1 MKTVNARYGHAMGDA
16 ILEATARRLTA
27 ITGDGDL
34 VARMGG
40 DEFLIAHCG
49 DQQSGIRLAGAIVA
63 AMRQPILAGG
73 IASDVG
79 VSIGGIWSQQKSALE
94 ELLADADA
102 LLYQVKGEGKDGLRF
117 SAYGKR

>member
-1 MKTVNARYGHAMGDA
+1 
-16 ILEATARRLTA
+16 
-27 ITGDGDL
+27 
-34 VARMGG
+34 
-40 DEFLIAHCG
+40 
-49 DQQSGIRLAGAIVA
+49 
-63 AMRQPILAGG
+63 MRQPILAGG

-102 LLYQVKGEGKDGLRF
+102 LLYQVKGEGKDSLRF

>member
-1 MKTVNARYGHAMGDA
+1 MGDA

-34 VARMGG
+34 VARMGRRVF
-40 DEFLIAHCG
+40 DRPLWRSAERHP
-49 DQQSGIRLAGAIVA
+49 SGGCDCRGNASTDPGWWDRKRCRRQYWRDLVA
-63 AMRQPILAGG
+63 A
-73 IASDVG
+73 
-79 VSIGGIWSQQKSALE
+79 KSALE